1 MKKPKSLTSTTVHP
15 KATNRFI
22 LCAMCEHI
30 VARQFAHWQNK
41 VLLTNKK
48 ILQIGGGKQDFN

>member
-1 MKKPKSLTSTTVHP
+1 
-15 KATNRFI
+15 
-22 LCAMCEHI
+22 MCEHI